1 MPQRQRLGTDL
12 CHVVQ
17 QLRAQRHPL
26 EALACGLQQAEEG
39 RILAC
44 LRLAEGLAK
53 DTLAEG

>member
-12 CHVVQ
+12 RHVVQ
-17 QLRAQRHPL
+17 QFRPQRHPL
-26 EALACGLQQAEEG
+26 EALACSLQQTEESH
-39 RILAC
+39 ILPL